1 MVIAAA
7 ASSMLLAGSV
17 MAADQKIAVVNIQEV
32 MGKIPQSAAIMQSL
46 EAEFKD
52 ERAALTKLEKDIQY
66 FQEKKQRDAALMSKK
81 EIEELDKKI
90 AESFREY
97 QTKGKVFQQK
107 IAKRQNEETNK
118 ILALVRQAVDN
129 IAAKEKYDLVLEQK
143 AVVFSKPD
151 ANISEQVIKQ
161 ISKLN

>member
-81 EIEELDKKI
+81 EIGELDKKI

-97 QTKGKVFQQK
+97 QTKGKAFQQK

-118 ILALVRQAVDN
+118 ILALIHQAINN

-143 AVVFSKPD
+143 AVIFSKPD